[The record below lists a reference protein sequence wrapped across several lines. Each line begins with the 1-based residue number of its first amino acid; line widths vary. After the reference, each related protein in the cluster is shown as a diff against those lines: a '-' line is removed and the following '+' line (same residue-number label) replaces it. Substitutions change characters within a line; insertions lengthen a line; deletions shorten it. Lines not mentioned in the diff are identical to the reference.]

1 MLTHCLPIY
10 HVLTRGDLEHS
21 ERRTHACRTQR
32 CLSMLAST
40 SSKARLSS
48 PHVLQYRRSR
58 SGYSQRAIRHVT
70 YAAGKKNSGYA
81 ELLKGV
87 DSDNAEVV
95 SRVLEK
101 AMTAADR
108 WDTVYTDFLS
118 PAEVADAKM
127 VLERVGDVTCVAW
140 GGYMS
145 AERQRLALGRTE
157 MLAAESTAPEDLL
170 ALLSVEGNFMFDPA
184 THRDF
189 LGAVLGTGIDRKKVG
204 DIVVQ
209 GEQGAQILVVP
220 ELAEYLKTSLTS
232 VRSVQVMV
240 EERELSSLRVAP
252 PKVQDIR
259 SVEASLRL
267 DAIASAG
274 FRMPRSKCVT
284 MISSGDVRVNWK
296 EVTKGGKNVQSGDI
310 ISIRGK
316 GRLEVGEIQETKKGR
331 FVVNMTRYV

>member
-1 MLTHCLPIY
+1 M
-10 HVLTRGDLEHS
+10 V
-21 ERRTHACRTQR
+21 
-32 CLSMLAST
+32 AST
-40 SSKARLSS
+40 STNIRLSS
-48 PHVLQYRRSR
+48 AGHFHTRRCTTR
-58 SGYSQRAIRHVT
+58 QTQRALRRVVC
-70 YAAGKKNSGYA
+70 AAGKNKSGYD

-87 DSDNAEVV
+87 DPDNIEVT

-101 AMTAADR
+101 AMTAVDR
-108 WDTVYTDFLS
+108 WDIVYTDFLS

-127 VLERVGDVTCVAW
+127 VLGKVGDVACVAW

-209 GEQGAQILVVP
+209 GEQGAQLLVVP
-220 ELAEYLKTSLTS
+220 ELAEYLKTSLNS
-232 VRSVQVMV
+232 VRSVQVIV

-274 FRMPRSKCVT
+274 FRMPRSKCADMVNK
-284 MISSGDVRVNWK
+284 GDVRVNWK
-296 EVTKGGKNVQSGDI
+296 EVTKGGKSVQTGDI

-316 GRLEVGEIQETKKGR
+316 GRLEVGEIQQTKKGR
-331 FVVNMTRYV
+331 FAVNMTRYV